1 MGLRLIA
8 VDLGGTQIRAARYL
22 AGGMQELRV
31 ALPTGVEDGPEAV
44 LQRIR
49 SAVQQVWPKDERVA
63 GIGIGAPGPVDYKHG
78 VIRFAPNIPGFVDVP
93 LRDRLVEAFDV
104 PVFVGNDADVAALGE
119 HRFGAGQGE
128 SSMIYLTISTGIGG
142 GIIIDNRLFT
152 GGNGMGGEIGHMVMD
167 IHGVR
172 CGCGNY
178 GCLETI
184 ASGTAIARMA
194 RERLDAGTPSLLRE
208 MVQGDIAQVTA
219 KEVNLAAQ
227 QGDALAVELFEL
239 AGTYLGAA
247 IVSLMYVINPALF
260 VFGGSVTQAGELL
273 FAPMRREVE
282 RRAPAIYRE
291 RTRFALAALG
301 ADVGLWGALALA
313 LTELD
318 L

>member
-1 MGLRLIA
+1 MGLRLIS

-31 ALPTGVEDGPEAV
+31 ALPTGAEDGPEAV

-49 SAVQQVWPKDERVA
+49 SAIQQVWPSDERVA
-63 GIGIGAPGPVDYKHG
+63 AIGIGAPGPVDYKHG
-78 VIRFAPNIPGFVDVP
+78 VVRFAPNIPGFVDVA

-119 HRFGAGQGE
+119 HRFGAGQGV
-128 SSMIYLTISTGIGG
+128 SSMIYLTISTGVGG
-142 GIIIDNRLFT
+142 GIIIDNKLFS

-167 IHGVR
+167 VNGVR
-172 CGCGNY
+172 CGCGNR
-178 GCLETI
+178 GCLETL

-194 RERLDAGTPSLLRE
+194 RERLEAGATSMLHE
-208 MVQGDIAQVTA
+208 MVGGDWSRITA
-219 KEVNLAAQ
+219 KEVSLAAQ
-227 QGDALAVELFEL
+227 QGDALSVELFEL

-260 VFGGSVTQAGELL
+260 VLGGSVTQAGELL
-273 FAPMRREVE
+273 FAPMRREIE
-282 RRAPAIYRE
+282 DRAPAIYRE
-291 RTRFALAALG
+291 RTRLTTAALG

>member
-31 ALPTGVEDGPEAV
+31 AIPTGAEDGPEAV

-49 SAVQQVWPKDERVA
+49 SAIQQVWPENERVA
-63 GIGIGAPGPVDYKHG
+63 AIGIGAPGPVDYKRG
-78 VIRFAPNIPGFVDVP
+78 VVRFAPNISGFVDVA

-119 HRFGAGQGE
+119 HRFGAGQGV

-142 GIIIDNRLFT
+142 GIIIDNKLFT

-167 IHGVR
+167 VHGVR
-172 CGCGNY
+172 CGCGNR
-178 GCLETI
+178 GCLETL

-194 RERLDAGTPSLLRE
+194 RERLEAGASSMLRD
-208 MVQGDIAQVTA
+208 MVGGDLTRITA
-219 KEVNLAAQ
+219 KEVSQAAQ
-227 QGDALAVELFEL
+227 QGDALSLELFEL

-247 IVSLMYVINPALF
+247 IVSLMYVINPGLF

-273 FAPMRREVE
+273 FAPMRREIE
-282 RRAPAIYRE
+282 DRAPAVYRE
-291 RTRFALAALG
+291 TLRIAPAALG

-313 LTELD
+313 LSELD

>member
-31 ALPTGVEDGPEAV
+31 ALPTGAEDGPEAV

-49 SAVQQVWPKDERVA
+49 SAIQQVWPKNERVA
-63 GIGIGAPGPVDYKHG
+63 GIGIGAPGPVDYKRG
-78 VIRFAPNIPGFVDVP
+78 IVRFAPNIPGFNQIP
-93 LRDRLVEAFDV
+93 LRDKLVEAFDV
-104 PVFVGNDADVAALGE
+104 PVFAGNDADVAALGE
-119 HRFGAGQGE
+119 YRFGAGQGV

-142 GIIIDNRLFT
+142 GIIIDNKLFT

-167 IHGVR
+167 VNGVR
-172 CGCGNY
+172 CGCGSR
-178 GCLETI
+178 GCLETL

-194 RERLDAGTPSLLRE
+194 RERLEEGATSLIRDL
-208 MVQGDIAQVTA
+208 VGGDLTRVTA
-219 KEVNLAAQ
+219 KEVNQAAQ
-227 QGDALAVELFEL
+227 QGDPLAIELFEL

-273 FAPMRREVE
+273 FAPMRRAIEE
-282 RRAPAIYRE
+282 RAPAIYRE
-291 RTRFALAALG
+291 NLRLTTAALG
-301 ADVGLWGALALA
+301 GDVGLWGALALA
-313 LTELD
+313 LSELD

>member
-31 ALPTGVEDGPEAV
+31 ALPTGAEDGPEAV

-49 SAVQQVWPKDERVA
+49 SAIQQVWPQNERVA
-63 GIGIGAPGPVDYKHG
+63 AIGIGAPGPVDYKRG
-78 VIRFAPNIPGFVDVP
+78 IVRFAPNIPGFNQVP
-93 LRDRLVEAFDV
+93 LRDKLVEAFDV

-119 HRFGAGQGE
+119 HRFGAGQGV
-128 SSMIYLTISTGIGG
+128 SSMIYLTISTGVGG
-142 GIIIDNRLFT
+142 GIIIDNKLFT

-167 IHGVR
+167 VNGVR
-172 CGCGNY
+172 CGCGSR
-178 GCLETI
+178 GCLETL

-194 RERLDAGTPSLLRE
+194 RERLEAGASSLIRDLVE
-208 MVQGDIAQVTA
+208 GDLTRITA
-219 KEVNLAAQ
+219 REVNQAAQ
-227 QGDALAVELFEL
+227 QGDPLAIEIFDL

-247 IVSLMYVINPALF
+247 IVSLMYVINPSLF

-273 FAPMRREVE
+273 FAPMRRAIEE
-282 RRAPAIYRE
+282 RAPAIYRE
-291 RTRFALAALG
+291 NLRLATAALG
-301 ADVGLWGALALA
+301 GDVGLWGALALA
-313 LTELD
+313 LSELD